1 MCEGPGRTTMGMTMT
16 ATTVMIVK
24 IGMIVTILMMTIVLT
39 RAESL
44 MAMTKVQFKNDH
56 SKLVYK

>member
-1 MCEGPGRTTMGMTMT
+1 MRMTMT

-24 IGMIVTILMMTIVLT
+24 IGMIVTILMMTTVLT